1 MGGILPPPPT
11 PLITTTT
18 SSFSLNNSKMVN
30 PVTLEFC
37 NIQQH
42 SIRDI
47 RSTFGVHNSHQSPD
61 IGQNSDERIFNF
73 QISVQS
79 LIKENCH
86 NSRTSDAIDMKLG
99 PVTKLDKGNK
109 TTSKIKNWWWHHVGK
124 LWRHCYFSDFWP
136 IWSSPE
142 ARFRT
147 QSLQKLCFQ

>member
-1 MGGILPPPPT
+1 
-11 PLITTTT
+11 
-18 SSFSLNNSKMVN
+18 MVN

-73 QISVQS
+73 QISIQS

-99 PVTKLDKGNK
+99 PVTKLDKKNK
-109 TTSKIKNWWWHHVGK
+109 TLSKKFDNDVMSAGQSSTAS
-124 LWRHCYFSDFWP
+124 YGDG
-136 IWSSPE
+136 WSAKKS
-142 ARFRT
+142 
-147 QSLQKLCFQ
+147 